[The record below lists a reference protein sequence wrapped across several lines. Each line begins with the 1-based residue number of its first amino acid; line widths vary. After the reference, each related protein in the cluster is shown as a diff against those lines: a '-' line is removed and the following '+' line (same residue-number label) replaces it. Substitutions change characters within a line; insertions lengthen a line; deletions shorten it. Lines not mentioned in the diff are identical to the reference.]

1 MIKLLSKS
9 ETTKYKLEMGEK
21 NQSDGSTPVA
31 RRQGTYPSPI
41 NIIRIYIQTESH

>member
-9 ETTKYKLEMGEK
+9 ETTKYKLQMGK
-21 NQSDGSTPVA
+21 NQSDGSIPVA

-41 NIIRIYIQTESH
+41 NVIRIYIQTESH